1 MLIRSRYSAT
11 SRPPTPDTGL
21 ISATQVWADQGPAG
35 ARLPGSTRV
44 ISACRWADDAE
55 IVARVDDISEVMFAA
70 MKRALTTRHKPWL
83 TRYGWSTDLVI
94 ELLEDE
100 PGEPLDG

>member
-1 MLIRSRYSAT
+1 MPL
-11 SRPPTPDTGL
+11 
-21 ISATQVWADQGPAG
+21 
-35 ARLPGSTRV
+35 
-44 ISACRWADDAE
+44 ADDAE

-83 TRYGWSTDLVI
+83 TRYGWFTDLVI